1 MLAVVVLV
9 GITVSACA
17 ASSTPLP
24 KPQRTVGILTGM
36 ASPCWP
42 YPTNKGI
49 EKAIVKVEVSKGEN
63 TVATQSVT
71 GSHIYHFTL
80 KPGTYVVS
88 TPYSRPQPVTIAIG
102 RTAHVDLPDDCV

>member
-1 MLAVVVLV
+1 MLGRERARERTIQVLAVVVLV

-63 TVATQSVT
+63 TVATPASC
-71 GSHIYHFTL
+71 
-80 KPGTYVVS
+80 P
-88 TPYSRPQPVTIAIG
+88 
-102 RTAHVDLPDDCV
+102 